1 VSATAVWLDGALV
14 APDEA
19 RLSVF
24 DHGVTVG
31 DGVFETLKVAGGQPF
46 AVRRHL
52 ERLGRSARALG
63 LDLPVTDATLRGVL
77 GEVVAASGLADARLR
92 ITLTAGVTPLGAGRG
107 GTRPQPTLV
116 VAAGPL
122 DPWPADTEAITA
134 PWPRNERSPIAG
146 VKTTSYAENVVILA
160 EAHKVGASEALVP
173 NTRGDLCEGTGSNV
187 FVVLGGR
194 LLTPP
199 LLAGCLPGVTRAL
212 VLELLPDADEENI
225 PMAAL
230 ADADE
235 VVLTS
240 STRGVQAVR
249 ALDGRPLP
257 GADGPVA
264 RRAAAALADLAARDV
279 DP

>member
-14 APDEA
+14 APDQA

-63 LDLPVTDATLRGVL
+63 LDVPVTDGTLRGVL

-122 DPWPADTEAITA
+122 DPWPPDTEAITA

-187 FVVLGGR
+187 FVALGGR

-212 VLELLPDADEENI
+212 VLELLPDADEEAI

-230 ADADE
+230 ADAEE
-235 VVLTS
+235 VLLTS